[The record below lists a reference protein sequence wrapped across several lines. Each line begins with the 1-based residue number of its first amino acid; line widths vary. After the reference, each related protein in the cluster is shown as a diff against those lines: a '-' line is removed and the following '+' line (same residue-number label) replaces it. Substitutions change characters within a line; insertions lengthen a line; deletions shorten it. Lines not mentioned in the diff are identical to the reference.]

1 MEQETLHA
9 NKRVASGSRASK
21 RLRREGRVPG
31 VVYGTTVESQPIH
44 VSSRDL
50 YSVLHTQAGLNAI
63 IELDVEGTP
72 VLTVAREVQ
81 RHPVR
86 GEIEHLDFIE
96 VRMDQA
102 IEAEVGVEYTGT
114 PVGVIDDGGI
124 VETIEN
130 SVTIRALPNAIPSS
144 IEVDIAHLSLGDTL
158 KGSDLP
164 EIDGVAYDIDPDA
177 PLLTVVTPAA
187 LIEETPDVLPE
198 GMEGEEGEEA
208 SSEDAGAGAEAGHDD
223 GDEG

>member
-1 MEQETLHA
+1 MQQEHLQAT
-9 NKRVASGSRASK
+9 KRVTSGTRPSK

-31 VVYGTTVESQPIH
+31 VVYGSSVDPQPIH

-50 YSVLHTQAGLNAI
+50 YTVLHTEAGLNAI
-63 IELDVEGTP
+63 IELDVEGDA

-96 VRMDQA
+96 VRMDTEIQ
-102 IEAEVGVEYTGT
+102 AEVGVEYTGT
-114 PVGVIDDGGI
+114 PIGVRDDGGI

-130 SVTIRALPNAIPSS
+130 SVMLNALPTAIPSS
-144 IEVDIAHLSLGDTL
+144 IEVSIEHLTIGDTI

-164 EIDGVAYDIDPDA
+164 EIEGVTYEIDPEA
-177 PLLTVVTPAA
+177 PLLTVIVPAA
-187 LIEETPDVLPE
+187 IVEEVPE
-198 GMEGEEGEEA
+198 LLEGEEGELLEGEEPA
-208 SSEDAGAGAEAGHDD
+208 AE
-223 GDEG
+223 GDEAAEGNED